1 MVRKNV
7 LRLSKEDAEGI
18 FDVLAYEF
26 AEAKGKKLRLCVKL
40 NQWIMKTFVQLI
52 MLKNNKKELIRLN
65 KQHAQSFVVVP
76 TELE

>member
-1 MVRKNV
+1 
-7 LRLSKEDAEGI
+7 
-18 FDVLAYEF
+18 
-26 AEAKGKKLRLCVKL
+26 
-40 NQWIMKTFVQLI
+40 MKTFVQLI